1 MAKRQVRKRKEKA
14 GGKRVL
20 VWHVFHWKER
30 YAVDPH
36 NWPAERG
43 LLFVRQVTAPVDTES
58 THYLGQLRDLES
70 LAGDWRQYHV
80 WKSLWEDLRALTA
93 TQSRMHQGY
102 LLDEH
107 QQPLKEAQI
116 AARLH
121 ADLEETRRALK
132 ALSAV
137 NLMER
142 VPLPSFGEIK
152 RAQAKQNE
160 SNGQEK
166 ASCAAQTRAKKK
178 SYAQDDASA
187 ANSPVAGEVENGPD
201 AGENSDS
208 GPSGDA
214 GGPVSAAAE
223 GCLPLKGNG
232 LNGNGNLNQN
242 EKTTNGLSEGQV
254 QAERDASQTKG
265 QAPAGPNPPTTQP
278 IKPKGA
284 EEEGVADPVRHTG
297 TKPPPPSLGMTAAT
311 MGSAVTQVIRR
322 LSPDAQQFAEWIYVK
337 LALPDPPNSEPWRRE
352 VAAIGGV
359 WVFAVT
365 NLPAT
370 FLDDYRQWAYER
382 AERLAGQRSQYENH
396 VRKWMSDAKF
406 EVRNRKKKASKRT

>member
-1 MAKRQVRKRKEKA
+1 MTKKQPRRSDNHVA
-14 GGKRVL
+14 GERL
-20 VWHVFHWKER
+20 PAWHVSYWKER

-36 NWPAERG
+36 NWPAKRG

-93 TQSRMHQGY
+93 TQSRIHQGY

-166 ASCAAQTRAKKK
+166 ASCGAQTRAKKK
-178 SYAQDDASA
+178 SCAQDDASVTNA
-187 ANSPVAGEVENGPD
+187 TVAGEAKNGPG
-201 AGENSDS
+201 AVEISDF
-208 GPSGDA
+208 GPSGGA
-214 GGPVSAAAE
+214 SGPVPAATQ
-223 GCLPLKGNG
+223 GCPLLKGNG
-232 LNGNGNLNQN
+232 LSGNGNLNKK
-242 EKTTNGLSEGQV
+242 EETTNGSTAGQG
-254 QAERDASQTKG
+254 QAERNASQAQG
-265 QAPAGPNPPTTQP
+265 EAPDKPSPPTTQP

-284 EEEGVADPVRHTG
+284 EQEGVADPVRHTG
-297 TKPPPPSLGMTAAT
+297 TKPPPPSLNTPAGTIA
-311 MGSAVTQVIRR
+311 AVTPV
-322 LSPDAQQFAEWIYVK
+322 VCK
-337 LALPDPPNSEPWRRE
+337 LR
-352 VAAIGGV
+352 I
-359 WVFAVT
+359 FAVASP
-365 NLPAT
+365 PAMSREN
-370 FLDDYRQWAYER
+370 DHQWT
-382 AERLAGQRSQYENH
+382 
-396 VRKWMSDAKF
+396 SDTRCEMKGH
-406 EVRNRKKKASKRT
+406 

>member
-1 MAKRQVRKRKEKA
+1 MTERQVKKSDNHAASEQLFAWRT
-14 GGKRVL
+14 L
-20 VWHVFHWKER
+20 HWKER
-30 YAVDPH
+30 YAIDPH
-36 NWPAERG
+36 DWPAERG
-43 LLFVRQVTAPVDTES
+43 LLFLRQVTAPTDTES

-93 TQSRMHQGY
+93 TQSRIHQGY

-166 ASCAAQTRAKKK
+166 ASCGAQTRAKKK
-178 SYAQDDASA
+178 SCAQDDASVTNA
-187 ANSPVAGEVENGPD
+187 TVAGEAKNGPG
-201 AGENSDS
+201 AVEISDF
-208 GPSGDA
+208 GPSGGA
-214 GGPVSAAAE
+214 SGPVPAATQ

-232 LNGNGNLNQN
+232 LNGNGNLNKK
-242 EKTTNGLSEGQV
+242 EETTNGLSEAQAQV
-254 QAERDASQTKG
+254 KDDASEVVAEPTHHPADQAERSRGGGGDFLH
-265 QAPAGPNPPTTQP
+265 
-278 IKPKGA
+278 
-284 EEEGVADPVRHTG
+284 HT
-297 TKPPPPSLGMTAAT
+297 
-311 MGSAVTQVIRR
+311 
-322 LSPDAQQFAEWIYVK
+322 
-337 LALPDPPNSEPWRRE
+337 RE
-352 VAAIGGV
+352 
-359 WVFAVT
+359 
-365 NLPAT
+365 
-370 FLDDYRQWAYER
+370 
-382 AERLAGQRSQYENH
+382 
-396 VRKWMSDAKF
+396 
-406 EVRNRKKKASKRT
+406 RTPLVSHHTV